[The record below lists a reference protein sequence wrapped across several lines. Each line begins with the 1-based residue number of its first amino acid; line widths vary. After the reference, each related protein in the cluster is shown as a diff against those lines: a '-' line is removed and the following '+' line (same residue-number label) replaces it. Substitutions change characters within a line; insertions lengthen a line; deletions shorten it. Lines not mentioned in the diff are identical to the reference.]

1 MFLLDTN
8 VLSELIIR
16 APDPTVQLWIN
27 RHGAV
32 AAVPAVAVFEL
43 RVGAVRLPDGT
54 RRDQLGQ
61 AIDRIVNRFV
71 PRVYSF
77 DRAAAEAGAELIG
90 LAQRQGRILERR
102 DAQIAGIAAV
112 YGLTL
117 VTRNPRDFAG
127 LDLDLVDPWTA
138 G

>member
-1 MFLLDTN
+1 MYLIDTN
-8 VLSELIIR
+8 VLSELLQ
-16 APDPTVQLWIN
+16 PLPSPPVQQWIN
-27 RHGAV
+27 RHSGASG
-32 AAVPAVAVFEL
+32 VPTTVIFEL
-43 RVGAVRLPDGT
+43 RVGVARLADGR

-61 AIDRIVNRFV
+61 AIERLVSRFS

-90 LAQRQGRILERR
+90 LAERQGRVLERM

-117 VTRNPRDFAG
+117 VSRNTRDFAG

-138 G
+138 A